1 MKIKDITLVGAL
13 VNCSRYYGRKRAR
26 ARCCSLDTGWLL
38 ILVLYPGC
46 TAIENNRPIKLPSNV
61 QASQAQK
68 DDKTQWASNAQG
80 TLFGEN
86 MGDFI
91 ILQWSLNDSATEYF
105 VYRSTSPNGPW
116 EQTGRFSQGAA
127 RTGGA
132 KVHETPNA
140 RLMDLCFKVEAID
153 AKGLVIEFY
162 EPICVPKFVP

>member
-1 MKIKDITLVGAL
+1 MKIKDITEWSDRWLPAL
-13 VNCSRYYGRKRAR
+13 ATMDANAPATVLWILAG
-26 ARCCSLDTGWLL
+26 LL
-38 ILVLYPGC
+38 ALVLYPGC
-46 TAIENNRPIKLPSNV
+46 TAIENNRPIRLPSNV

-105 VYRSTSPNGPW
+105 VYRSTSPNGPR

-132 KVHETPNA
+132 KIDDTPDV
-140 RLMDLCFKVEAID
+140 RLMDLCYKVEAID

>member
-1 MKIKDITLVGAL
+1 
-13 VNCSRYYGRKRAR
+13 
-26 ARCCSLDTGWLL
+26 
-38 ILVLYPGC
+38 
-46 TAIENNRPIKLPSNV
+46 
-61 QASQAQK
+61 
-68 DDKTQWASNAQG
+68 
-80 TLFGEN
+80 LFGEN

-105 VYRSTSPNGPW
+105 VYRSTSPNGPS
-116 EQTGRFSQGAA
+116 EQTGMFSQGAA

-132 KVHETPNA
+132 KVHETPDA

>member
-1 MKIKDITLVGAL
+1 MKIKVITLVGAL
-13 VNCSRYYGRKRAR
+13 VNCSRYYGRKR

-86 MGDFI
+86 MDDFI

-116 EQTGRFSQGAA
+116 EQTGMFSPGAA

-132 KVHETPNA
+132 KIDDTPRREINGPLLQG
-140 RLMDLCFKVEAID
+140 RGHRCQRT
-153 AKGLVIEFY
+153 
-162 EPICVPKFVP
+162 CN